1 MTVGACGE
9 SGGEGQPPSDGVEV
23 GSPRS
28 GTEWIKRIRWN
39 RRRFEA
45 GRRTDTRRARAS
57 ATLRPKL
64 MEAADME
71 RAAMVSRL
79 RTTAALK
86 RIGRRMRTATLF
98 HQPRDVAF
106 VGRCVK
112 KMLDRMRVSQKKVL
126 LGNACTDA
134 PKNEKVR
141 TVWMSLGKFRSSS
154 ARHTPALALPAPAE
168 SSRREMSLEGASGA
182 TPEEHAAATRLQAT
196 FKGHK
201 QRVAFEAQKAHA
213 SEFAEYDQATLE
225 RSRRM
230 REREERKAML
240 KDLPASEVEEWYARQ
255 EHDAAVVVQSTFR
268 MHMAKR
274 DVARKRLES
283 RSKPR
288 VLAVD
293 PDAAD
298 VLAA

>member
-1 MTVGACGE
+1 MTVGACEE

-86 RIGRRMRTATLF
+86 RIGRRVWTATLF

-112 KMLDRMRVSQKKVL
+112 KMLDRMRVSQKKE
-126 LGNACTDA
+126 NDI
-134 PKNEKVR
+134 PQ
-141 TVWMSLGKFRSSS
+141 SSDW
-154 ARHTPALALPAPAE
+154 
-168 SSRREMSLEGASGA
+168 
-182 TPEEHAAATRLQAT
+182 
-196 FKGHK
+196 K
-201 QRVAFEAQKAHA
+201 
-213 SEFAEYDQATLE
+213 
-225 RSRRM
+225 
-230 REREERKAML
+230 
-240 KDLPASEVEEWYARQ
+240 
-255 EHDAAVVVQSTFR
+255 R
-268 MHMAKR
+268 MH
-274 DVARKRLES
+274 
-283 RSKPR
+283 
-288 VLAVD
+288 
-293 PDAAD
+293 
-298 VLAA
+298 